1 MFLRKSLLLILSILV
16 TCELSAKVDFKTLK
30 ESYNPNTSKGL
41 LYIDKQDL
49 TITLFNSSGD
59 IIVTY
64 PIACGRNI
72 GPKRKKGDY
81 KTPEGLFSL
90 QDIQDASS
98 WGHDFK
104 DGNGYIPHAYG
115 PWFMRLKTGFS
126 GIGIHGTHDP
136 NSIGTRATE
145 GCIRLNNENLALLKP
160 MVTIGMSV
168 IIGPEP
174 GGELP
179 KQNLVDGRKT
189 RKDEIASITKVPTL
203 EEPSKLNVEIK
214 EIHVKPEKINREV
227 DWDIPIYTDKGNSGF
242 PRLRGVIFYL
252 PIRKHY

>member
-1 MFLRKSLLLILSILV
+1 MYFKKSILLILLLLMTQV
-16 TCELSAKVDFKTLK
+16 LSAKVDFNTLI
-30 ESYNPNTSKGL
+30 EVYRPDISKGL
-41 LYIDKQDL
+41 IFIDKQEMNL
-49 TITLFNSSGD
+49 TLYDSKGE
-59 IIVTY
+59 IVTTY

-72 GPKRKKGDY
+72 GPKTKKGDY

-104 DGNGYIPHAYG
+104 DGNGFIPHAYG

-145 GCIRLNNENLALLKP
+145 GCIRLQNENLALLKP
-160 MVTIGMSV
+160 QVSIGMSV
-168 IIGPEP
+168 IIGPEIGQP
-174 GGELP
+174 LPQKKTVVSTSKSTSVKSVIKELP
-179 KQNLVDGRKT
+179 NISAKSKLEEVEQIVYSRT
-189 RKDEIASITKVPTL
+189 EIITK
-203 EEPSKLNVEIK
+203 
-214 EIHVKPEKINREV
+214 EV
-227 DWDIPIYTDKGNSGF
+227 DWDIPIYVDKGDTGF
-242 PRLRGVIFYL
+242 PRLKGVIFYL

>member
-16 TCELSAKVDFKTLK
+16 TCELSAKVDFNTLK

-189 RKDEIASITKVPTL
+189 RKDEIASITKVSAL
-203 EEPSKLNVEIK
+203 EEPSKINVEIE
-214 EIHVKPEKINREV
+214 EIHVKPEKINSEV